1 VIEIINQGERD
12 GLWKFKNKQ
21 YIDKEVIKKD
31 AEIYCDSDDECDQLL
46 LDLEDDEEL
55 SDKKRDKN
63 E

>member
-1 VIEIINQGERD
+1 MIPYS
-12 GLWKFKNKQ
+12 KQ